1 MNEEIQKIIKSSKR
15 TQRTEIVDGVKVV
28 HTGRRHYIHK
38 GILMG
43 INGKKKN
50 LGYELVEVL
59 EKYDV
64 NGNRLYSNCSSQ
76 EEAEKLVEE
85 LEKEGKKAL
94 NIAGMAQNMGSCA
107 RTADAGQGGEFWRGM
122 RVDF

>member
-1 MNEEIQKIIKSSKR
+1 MNEEIQKLIKSSKR
-15 TQRTEIVDGVKVV
+15 TQRIGIIDGVKVV

-94 NIAGMAQNMGSCA
+94 IGPVAPDYKGRSLKDRCPEWVG
-107 RTADAGQGGEFWRGM
+107 
-122 RVDF
+122 VYIVK